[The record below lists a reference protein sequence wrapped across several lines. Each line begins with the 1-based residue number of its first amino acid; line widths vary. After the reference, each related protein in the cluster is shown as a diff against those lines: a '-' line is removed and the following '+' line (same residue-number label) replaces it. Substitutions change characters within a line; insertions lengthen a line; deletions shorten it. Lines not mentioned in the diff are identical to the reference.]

1 MAVPEQVD
9 TGERRRQMTSVTAIV
24 EAVNLKKT
32 YMLGEVPVEALRG
45 VNLRVDNG
53 DFLAILGP
61 SGSGKSTL
69 LNLIGALDKPTEGKM
84 LIEDID
90 ISTLNDNQLADLRR
104 RIGFVFQFFNLIPR
118 FTARENVELSM
129 TIAGLSRGERRKRA
143 EDVLKTVGL
152 GERMNHRPAELS
164 GGEQQRVAIAR
175 ALANNPKFLLMDEPT
190 GNIDSKAAGEIIRLI
205 KRLNEEK
212 AVTIIMVTHD
222 QRLAGQSKRV
232 VQMFDG
238 LIVQDVVN

>member
-1 MAVPEQVD
+1 MA
-9 TGERRRQMTSVTAIV
+9 TIV

-32 YMLGEVPVEALRG
+32 YMLGKVPVEALRG

-61 SGSGKSTL
+61 SGSGKSTM

-84 LIEDID
+84 LIEGVD
-90 ISTLNDNQLADLRR
+90 ISTLSDSQLADLRR

-118 FTARENVELSM
+118 FNARENVELSM
-129 TIAGLSRGERRKRA
+129 AIAGLSKTDRREHA
-143 EDVLKTVGL
+143 EDLLETVGL
-152 GERMNHRPAELS
+152 KERMNHKPTELS

-175 ALANNPKFLLMDEPT
+175 ALSNNPKFLLMDEPT
-190 GNIDSKAAGEIIRLI
+190 GNIDSKAASDIIDLI
-205 KRLNEEK
+205 KSLNKEK
-212 AVTIIMVTHD
+212 GVTVIMVTHD
-222 QRLAGQSKRV
+222 QRLAGQSNKT

-238 LIVQDVVN
+238 RIVQEVMN